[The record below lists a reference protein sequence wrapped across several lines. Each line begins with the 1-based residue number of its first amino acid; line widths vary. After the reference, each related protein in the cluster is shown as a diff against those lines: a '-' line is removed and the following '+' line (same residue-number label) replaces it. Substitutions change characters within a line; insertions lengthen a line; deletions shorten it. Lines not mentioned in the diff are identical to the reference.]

1 MHVRLPEKMDLI
13 TIDTSWTRQILT
25 IPNALSNL
33 KENGIIISLIKPH
46 YEAPKEYLTRGR
58 LGDEH
63 VDEVLEKVK
72 NDITAIGGKVVNLV
86 ESPIVGEKGKNRE
99 FLVYVLN

>member
-1 MHVRLPEKMDLI
+1 
-13 TIDTSWTRQILT
+13 
-25 IPNALSNL
+25 
-33 KENGIIISLIKPH
+33 
-46 YEAPKEYLTRGR
+46 
-58 LGDEH
+58 
-63 VDEVLEKVK
+63 LEKVK